1 MSNGIIW
8 KNENYY
14 DEVIPRQDFGT
25 FKANFRLSRQT
36 FVLVLNLMGNSN
48 HFAKRNE
55 AYGGRNQISSEKS
68 LLITLWTLAT
78 PESYRAIGDRFN
90 VSKSTV
96 YNSLE
101 VIITVILLE
110 LGPRFI
116 RWPDENEKIEIAN
129 NFSRYGLPNIIGAI
143 DGSHIPIKKPTE
155 NGIDYFNRKKY
166 YSMVLQAVCRHDLI
180 FLDCDIRW
188 PGSVHDGRVLRTS
201 DMYPIGQELCG
212 PDHHII
218 GDSAYPIK
226 NWLITPYKNNGH
238 LQPFQVLFNKILS
251 KTRVKIENAFALLKG
266 RFRRLKDLLDR
277 NDDNAIARTVITCC
291 VLHNICIMNGEDE
304 IQQYIREGHNENR
317 EIPMIPGIGYNEND
331 NAGVIKRNL
340 LAQELWNNQ
349 YVEFR

>member
-110 LGPRFI
+110 LCPRFI

-218 GDSAYPIK
+218 G
-226 NWLITPYKNNGH
+226 KNN
-238 LQPFQVLFNKILS
+238 N
-251 KTRVKIENAFALLKG
+251 
-266 RFRRLKDLLDR
+266 
-277 NDDNAIARTVITCC
+277 RT
-291 VLHNICIMNGEDE
+291 
-304 IQQYIREGHNENR
+304 YI
-317 EIPMIPGIGYNEND
+317 III
-331 NAGVIKRNL
+331 
-340 LAQELWNNQ
+340 
-349 YVEFR
+349 